1 MEASSGG
8 HVVGPGSWDGG
19 VVSGRFSVLS
29 QRSLCAACVVDTGAE
44 SARRHQFGALA
55 RYDRSFFANLPAVIQ
70 VAMVSFMAGAQ

>member
-1 MEASSGG
+1 
-8 HVVGPGSWDGG
+8 
-19 VVSGRFSVLS
+19 VLS

-70 VAMVSFMAGAQ
+70 VAMVSFMAGTQ